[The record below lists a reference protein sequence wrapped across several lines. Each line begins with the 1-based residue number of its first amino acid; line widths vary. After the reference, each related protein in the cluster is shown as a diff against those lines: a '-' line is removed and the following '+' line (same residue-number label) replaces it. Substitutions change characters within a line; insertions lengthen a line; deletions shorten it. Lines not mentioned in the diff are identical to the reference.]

1 MNSAANLLSSSVRFF
16 SVKVFGSTEIL
27 SLSVGFNA
35 AETCALAMVFA
46 CAFLMVLAILYSSL
60 RFLSINRLGSTHVY
74 P

>member
-1 MNSAANLLSSSVRFF
+1 
-16 SVKVFGSTEIL
+16 
-27 SLSVGFNA
+27 LSVGFTA